1 MAESVP
7 TTSQETDQ
15 SYEQEFTRFWSKAPA
30 SEQLRGGRDQHQI
43 LLNQDGQQRSC
54 VYCCHLRA
62 LAKLEGSDLPHVR
75 KPKKM
80 CLQCNVHLC
89 TEHFSLYHG
98 WEVPT
103 VAV

>member
-1 MAESVP
+1 MNRNLQGSG
-7 TTSQETDQ
+7 QK
-15 SYEQEFTRFWSKAPA
+15 RRRSKAKNPILP
-30 SEQLRGGRDQHQI
+30 SERLQGGRDQHQI

-98 WEVPT
+98 YCGSLILVC
-103 VAV
+103 